1 MEILIIRSIR
11 YFFELL
17 NLLIFARVIMS
28 WFPRNG
34 YNKFIDIL
42 NQLTDPILEPFRKLS
57 ERFGLNAGMMD
68 LSPIIAL
75 LFLQFIAEPVIINVV
90 SILL

>member
-1 MEILIIRSIR
+1 MEILIIRSVR

-17 NLLIFARVIMS
+17 NFLIFVRVIMS
-28 WFPRNG
+28 WFPRSG

-42 NQLTDPILEPFRKLS
+42 NQLTDPILEPFRRLS
-57 ERFGLNAGMMD
+57 EKFGLNTGMVD

>member
-17 NLLIFARVIMS
+17 NFLIFVRVIMS

-34 YNKFIDIL
+34 YNKFINVL
-42 NQLTDPILEPFRKLS
+42 NQLTDPILEPFRRLS
-57 ERFGLNAGMMD
+57 ERFGLNMGMVD

>member
-1 MEILIIRSIR
+1 M
-11 YFFELL
+11 
-17 NLLIFARVIMS
+17 LIFVRVIMS
-28 WFPRNG
+28 WFPRDG
-34 YNKFIDIL
+34 KNKFIDIL

-57 ERFGLNAGMMD
+57 ERFGLNVGMMD

-75 LFLQFIAEPVIINVV
+75 LFLQFIAEPVIISVV